1 MENEV
6 EVKTVKRN
14 WLFTLFACVATGVIT
29 YLSINIGNSLSKTVN
44 LSSK

>member
-29 YLSINIGNSLSKTVN
+29 YLYW
-44 LSSK
+44 